1 MTIDYGLNNTAE
13 VRNFLEGVEYLGSG
27 DIGANEFFPKV
38 TALDS
43 PERVLHE
50 AISTLVRKT
59 GENDY
64 KLRAR
69 VQKEYANEDDPSNTV
84 TGSSLMITQGTKDI
98 VFLATGTLTFYE
110 KTSLAIE
117 DPDVADLVAELFET
131 YRGLKK

>member
-1 MTIDYGLNNTAE
+1 
-13 VRNFLEGVEYLGSG
+13 
-27 DIGANEFFPKV
+27 
-38 TALDS
+38 
-43 PERVLHE
+43 
-50 AISTLVRKT
+50 
-59 GENDY
+59 
-64 KLRAR
+64 
-69 VQKEYANEDDPSNTV
+69 YANEDDPSNTV